1 MGKVD
6 QVGVASMKR
15 HDSCAA
21 MFCVCYPLQQLWG
34 LAAWIDHQHGL
45 ISRRGHEGVDAYCQ
59 MRRCPRGDRPAQQC
73 RYEVYSPIPS
83 SLLAEMRAEMPRLE
97 LRNAD
102 NEQIRRTV
110 LTVTQGSG
118 KQARLFS
125 DLTQDSGPTS

>member
-97 LRNAD
+97 QTGAPLFRPDPGFWPN
-102 NEQIRRTV
+102 V
-110 LTVTQGSG
+110 LTSPPRYPQTYGT
-118 KQARLFS
+118 KERANY
-125 DLTQDSGPTS
+125 P